1 MFGGGGLGSTLAS
14 GFAFGAG
21 SAVAHHAVGAVL
33 GGGSRSSGEQ
43 IQQTQ
48 AAP

>member
-1 MFGGGGLGSTLAS
+1 MLGGGSLAS
-14 GFAFGAG
+14 TMATGFAFGAG

-33 GGGSRSSGEQ
+33 GGGRSSSEAPA
-43 IQQTQ
+43 QQQ

>member
-1 MFGGGGLGSTLAS
+1 MFGGSSLGSTMAS

-33 GGGSRSSGEQ
+33 GGGNRSSSEPA
-43 IQQTQ
+43 QQ
-48 AAP
+48 